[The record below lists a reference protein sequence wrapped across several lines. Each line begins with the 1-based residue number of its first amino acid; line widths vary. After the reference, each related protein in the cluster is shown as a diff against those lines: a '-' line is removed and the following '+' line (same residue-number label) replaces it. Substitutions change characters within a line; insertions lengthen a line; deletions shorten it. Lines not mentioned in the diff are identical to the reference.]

1 VTGREIAALV
11 GLAPFNRDSGTL
23 RGQRC
28 IWGGRVSVRC
38 ALYMATL
45 VAVRHNPV
53 LRSFYAGL
61 LGRGK
66 AKKVALVAC
75 MRKLLVM
82 LNAMM
87 KTQTHWN
94 PDFRYESP

>member
-1 VTGREIAALV
+1 
-11 GLAPFNRDSGTL
+11 
-23 RGQRC
+23 
-28 IWGGRVSVRC
+28 
-38 ALYMATL
+38 
-45 VAVRHNPV
+45 
-53 LRSFYAGL
+53 
-61 LGRGK
+61 
-66 AKKVALVAC
+66 